1 MRNLPCCSDNYVC
14 LQQVLLGMALAQ
26 ISWLPRESHLV
37 IPHLIGFNTGA
48 KNENRNQNI
57 YAIKNVRSNVSIY
70 IYMPFI
76 YIYIY
81 AIYIYTSRWC
91 VGNYVRI
98 VCQGRDHSIFIR
110 PKRSISLSHDC
121 HWDSTPGRWPPQSSG
136 WWFQTF
142 GLPFGKLT

>member
-70 IYMPFI
+70 IYAIYIHIYMPFI
-76 YIYIY
+76 YI
-81 AIYIYTSRWC
+81 
-91 VGNYVRI
+91 
-98 VCQGRDHSIFIR
+98 
-110 PKRSISLSHDC
+110 L
-121 HWDSTPGRWPPQSSG
+121 PGDVSETMSE
-136 WWFQTF
+136 
-142 GLPFGKLT
+142 